1 MKVLIT
7 GGAGF
12 LGQQLIARLLA
23 DGGIRLAGHGSGG
36 AGAAAVGATRL
47 EPVTGITCFDQV
59 AGRIDDPRVR
69 NVAGDVS
76 DAATMRSLVDAET
89 GVVVHLAAVVS
100 GTAEAD
106 FDLGM
111 RVNVDGTRHLLEACR
126 ALGQQP
132 RLLFSSSIATFGGA
146 LPPVVG
152 DGTTPTPQGSY
163 GSQKLIGEILVQDY
177 TRKGFIDGRSVRVPT
192 VVVRPGRPNGAASG
206 FASGIIREPL
216 AGVQAV
222 LPVPPDTEM
231 WVASPR
237 TVVDMFLHA
246 LALAPADW
254 GWYRSLNLPGLTV
267 SMRDELDSLRRVAGD
282 AVAARVVAREDEA
295 VMRLVRTWAARFD
308 TARADAMGFRADAD
322 FDAIVR
328 GYIEDNPDAVA
339 RA

>member
-23 DGGIRLAGHGSGG
+23 DGSLAMRGYG
-36 AGAAAVGATRL
+36 AGSADAAGASRA
-47 EPVTGITCFDQV
+47 EPVTGIVCFDQ
-59 AGRIDDPRVR
+59 AEGAITDPRVR
-69 NVAGDVS
+69 NVAGDIS
-76 DAATMRSLVDAET
+76 DPVAMRALIDADT

-126 ALGQQP
+126 AVGHQP
-132 RLLFSSSIATFGGA
+132 RLLFSSSVAVFGGA

-152 DGTTPTPQGSY
+152 DATTPTPQGSY
-163 GSQKLIGEILVQDY
+163 GAQKLIGEVLVQDY

-216 AGVQAV
+216 AGIDAQ
-222 LPVPPDTEM
+222 LPVPLATEM

-237 TVVDMFLHA
+237 AVIAMFMHA
-246 LALAPADW
+246 LELAPSDW
-254 GWYRSLNLPGLTV
+254 GWYRSINLPGLTV
-267 SMRDELDSLRRVAGD
+267 SMGDELAALRSVAGD
-282 AVAARVVAREDEA
+282 AVAARVRELHDEN

-308 TARADAMGFRADAD
+308 TARADELGFRADAD
-322 FDAIVR
+322 FESIVR
-328 GYIEDNPDAVA
+328 GYIEDNRAAVTA
-339 RA
+339 IG

>member
-12 LGQQLIARLLA
+12 LGQQLVARLLA
-23 DGGIRLAGHGSGG
+23 DGGIALAGYG
-36 AGAAAVGATRL
+36 AGSAAASGPIRH
-47 EPVTGITCFDQV
+47 EPVTGIVCFDQV
-59 AGRIDDPRVR
+59 EGRIRDPRVR

-76 DAATMRSLVDAET
+76 DAATMRSLVDGET

-111 RVNVDGTRHLLEACR
+111 RVNLDGTRHLLEACR
-126 ALGQQP
+126 ALGHQP
-132 RLLFSSSIATFGGA
+132 RFLFSSSIATFGGA
-146 LPPVVG
+146 LPPVVA
-152 DGTTPTPQGSY
+152 DSTTPTPQGSY
-163 GSQKLIGEILVQDY
+163 GAQKLIGEILVQDY

-192 VVVRPGRPNGAASG
+192 VVVRPGQPNGAASG

-216 AGVQAV
+216 AGVEAV
-222 LPVPPDTEM
+222 LPVPPETEM

-237 TVVDMFLHA
+237 AVVRMFLHA
-246 LALAPADW
+246 LQLAPSDW

-267 SMRDELDSLRRVAGD
+267 SMHDELAALRKVAGD
-282 AVAARVVAREDEA
+282 AVAARVVPRQDEA

-322 FDAIVR
+322 FESIVR
-328 GYIEDNPDAVA
+328 AYIEDNLGAVA
-339 RA
+339 AK